1 MTTRIAIPRPTTG
14 VLRLRPTL
22 RGRGFVVGTVD
33 AAGPDTNGFAPRDR
47 VAWRDSGEELGELL
61 LRPQRDVLGV
71 PRWITDEQVVSYLGP
86 GLVARALVRTRPFSR
101 GDGVRVVSADPL
113 VADMTAAW
121 ARSLGARIVEREGAL
136 SIHDDLRVRRAMLK
150 GHGRL
155 AEAAVEVFQAIRR
168 GVFDE
173 VDPIPSAAARV
184 AA

>member
-1 MTTRIAIPRPTTG
+1 MG

-61 LRPQRDVLGV
+61 LRPQLDVLGV
-71 PRWITDEQVVSYLGP
+71 PRWISDEQLVSYLGP
-86 GLVARALVRTRPFSR
+86 GLVARALVRTRPFGR
-101 GDGVRVVSADPL
+101 GDDVRVVSADPL

-121 ARSLGARIVEREGAL
+121 ARSLGARIVESGSDLAIR
-136 SIHDDLRVRRAMLK
+136 DDLRVRRAMLA
-150 GHGRL
+150 GHGKL
-155 AEAAVEVFQAIRR
+155 AQSAVEVFQAIRS
-168 GVFDE
+168 GVFDG
-173 VDPIPSAAARV
+173 VDPIPGASPRV